1 MKDFLGYAGKRV
13 VIDGAASGMGL
24 AATKVLVDLGAEVY
38 ALDVKEVPAAG
49 IKKYIHVD
57 LRNKESIDAAL
68 AQVPGKVDSLF
79 CCAGLPGKPFP
90 EFDVFMVNFVGHRH
104 LIESL
109 IPRLNEGSAISIISS
124 VAGLGW
130 KENFAK
136 IKPMLDTQSFEEA
149 KAWLE
154 ANPEFIVPRGYGPSK
169 QCTTAYVMMR
179 AYDLAKKGL
188 RINVLSPGSTAT
200 PILANFIDIGGKERI
215 DYWTIDGR
223 YATPEEM
230 GQPMVFL
237 NSNMATYISGF
248 DLVVV
253 NATIAKDMVE
263 QLVTTGKYAG
273 PGALSPKPKYETEKK
288 S

>member
-1 MKDFLGYAGKRV
+1 
-13 VIDGAASGMGL
+13 
-24 AATKVLVDLGAEVY
+24 
-38 ALDVKEVPAAG
+38 
-49 IKKYIHVD
+49 
-57 LRNKESIDAAL
+57 
-68 AQVPGKVDSLF
+68 
-79 CCAGLPGKPFP
+79 
-90 EFDVFMVNFVGHRH
+90 
-104 LIESL
+104 
-109 IPRLNEGSAISIISS
+109 SS

-130 KENFAK
+130 KENWAR

-169 QCTTAYVMMR
+169 QCTTAYGMLR
-179 AYDLAKKGL
+179 AYDLAKKGI

-200 PILANFIDIGGKERI
+200 PILPNFIDIGGKDRI
-215 DYWTIDGR
+215 DYWIIDGR

-253 NATIAKDMVE
+253 NATLAKDMVD
-263 QLVTTGKYAG
+263 QLEKVGKYAG
-273 PGALSPKPKYETEKK
+273 PGALNPKPKYETEKK

>member
-1 MKDFLGYAGKRV
+1 MKDFFGYAGKRV
-13 VIDGAASGMGL
+13 IVDGAASGMGL
-24 AATKVLVDLGAEVY
+24 AATKVLVELGAEVY
-38 ALDVKEVPAAG
+38 ALDWKDVPAEG

-57 LRNKESIDAAL
+57 LRDKDSIDAGL

-90 EFDVFMVNFVGHRH
+90 EFDVFMVNFIGHRH
-104 LIESL
+104 LIESM
-109 IPRLNEGSAISIISS
+109 IPRMNEGSAISFISS

-136 IKPMLDTQSFEEA
+136 IKPMLDTRSFEEA

-154 ANPEFIVPRGYGPSK
+154 AHPEFIVPRGYGPSK
-169 QCTTAYVMMR
+169 QCTTAYVMTK
-179 AYDLAKKGL
+179 AEELARKGL

-200 PILANFIDIGGKERI
+200 PILANFIDIGGKDRI
-215 DYWTIDGR
+215 DYWTVNGR

-230 GQPMVFL
+230 GEPMVFL
-237 NSNMATYISGF
+237 NSNMASYISGF

-253 NATIAKDMVE
+253 NARLAGDMID
-263 QLVTTGKYAG
+263 QLEKTGKYGG
-273 PGALSPKPKYETEKK
+273 PGALSPKPKYETEQK